1 MVIFAWLGPRRLH
14 GRGDA
19 YPGFS
24 RMLRGLLTLWHEQHN
39 CAWRIASLVLL
50 SKTQFRAWQL
60 FHGSQS
66 MWQVFFCCFFVFYFE
81 CSGLN
86 LVMYYVIHG
95 GREGRIPISDW
106 TRGQTS
112 DDKCTAKEFRQS
124 YSVPRRTLS
133 TGSAS
138 RCVCSC
144 EGQAC
149 ASQMPKETRL
159 LAWRYVKR
167 MIKAMIYFTDLQLTY

>member
-14 GRGDA
+14 GGGA

-24 RMLRGLLTLWHEQHN
+24 PMLRGLSALSHEQHN

-66 MWQVFFCCFFVFYFE
+66 MWQVFFLNFE

-95 GREGRIPISDW
+95 GGRIPLSDW
-106 TRGQTS
+106 TGLQWGQTS
-112 DDKCTAKEFRQS
+112 DNKCAAKELSFRQS

-149 ASQMPKETRL
+149 ASQMPKETRR

-167 MIKAMIYFTDLQLTY
+167 VIKAMIYFIDLQLTN